1 MDFKEARDRAIRA
14 AKGKITESYENEEH
28 ILIQTINAFGETTKS
43 YNLACER
50 LSEWYGIYFPEIKSA
65 SYKELADLAVVMCI
79 PGGPSRE
86 SISAV
91 VSDPGRAEMIHGMAA
106 STIGRKITEDE
117 RGAVLAFAT
126 MVKSMDRTLEEMN
139 TYIKS
144 AATRIMPNVTY
155 LTDDKIAS
163 ELLSKAGSMKRL
175 SVMPASTVQLLG
187 AEKALFKHIK
197 FGSRPPKYGI
207 LFKLPE
213 VTNAPKDKKG
223 RIARVFATKICIALK
238 ADFFS
243 KRFIAEKLKADL
255 TMAIAR
261 INATESKPKPQQ
273 PQQFRRERFGAPGR
287 ERNRFRPD
295 NSRRRSFRKPS
306 N

>member
-1 MDFKEARDRAIRA
+1 MNFKEARDKAIRE

-28 ILIQTINAFGETTKS
+28 VLIQAINAFGETTKS

-50 LSEWYGIYFPEIKSA
+50 LSEWYGIYFPEIKTS
-65 SYKELADLAVVMCI
+65 SHNELADLAIAICR
-79 PGGPSRE
+79 PGGASLE

-91 VSDPGRAEMIHGMAA
+91 VSDSGRAGTIYDQAA
-106 STIGRKITEDE
+106 STMGRKITEDE
-117 RGAVLAFAT
+117 RGAVLAFA
-126 MVKSMDRTLEEMN
+126 MMAKSMDKTLEEIN

-144 AATRIMPNVTY
+144 AALRIMPNVTY

-163 ELLSKAGSMKRL
+163 ELLSKAGSLKRL
-175 SVMPASTVQLLG
+175 SLMPASTVQLLG

-243 KRFIAEKLKADL
+243 KRFIAEKLKSDL
-255 TMAIAR
+255 NIALAR

-273 PQQFRRERFGAPGR
+273 PQRFRRERFRASGR
-287 ERNRFRPD
+287 DQNRFRPD
-295 NSRRRSFRKPS
+295 NVRRRSFRKPS